1 MSYTFDFS
9 FLSEYWPDLLLG
21 AWQTLRMTVLSCVP
35 GLALGVVVASLRRN
49 GPAPLRAALR
59 VYIDLIRNT
68 PLIIQAFWLFFG
80 LASLHVHLSA
90 LTAAVLTL
98 VLNVSAYVAEIVRA
112 GLEAVGTGQREA
124 AASLALS
131 RLQVFRFVELPQA
144 LEKVYPSLAG
154 QLMLMMLATSVM
166 SQISADELTGDAYQ
180 IQALTFR
187 GFEAYIVVAVIY
199 LVLTALLRAVLY
211 VCGRLAFPGRPSLG
225 HAS

>member
-35 GLALGVVVASLRRN
+35 GLVLGVVVASLRRN

-98 VLNVSAYVAEIVRA
+98 VLNVGAYVAEIVRA
-112 GLEAVGTGQREA
+112 GLDAVGTGQREA

-144 LEKVYPSLAG
+144 LEKVYPSLAA

-166 SQISADELTGDAYQ
+166 SQISANELTGDAYQ

-187 GFEAYIVVAVIY
+187 GFEAYILAAVIY

-225 HAS
+225 YAS

>member
-1 MSYTFDFS
+1 M
-9 FLSEYWPDLLLG
+9 
-21 AWQTLRMTVLSCVP
+21 
-35 GLALGVVVASLRRN
+35 
-49 GPAPLRAALR
+49 
-59 VYIDLIRNT
+59 
-68 PLIIQAFWLFFG
+68 
-80 LASLHVHLSA
+80 HLSA

-199 LVLTALLRAVLY
+199 LMLTALLRAVLY
-211 VCGRLAFPGRPSLG
+211 VCERLAFPGRPSLG